1 MRNKAQHNKFVRFM
15 SIPIRALSKARDF
28 YVRSITGCAPRVG
41 HSNPIGY
48 PEMLPKSFSGS
59 SARSNDN
66 DDYRELIRAASA
78 RTLTDRIDMDMILM
92 RQQRKVVNSSSSKDL
107 PKSASVGMGRIDEDG
122 PCDDFGKDVG
132 VGVSVKSDLLY
143 PRSRSYAV
151 TKRSVMI

>member
-1 MRNKAQHNKFVRFM
+1 MRNKAQHNKFVRII
-15 SIPIRALSKARDF
+15 SLPIRALSKARDF

-41 HSNPIGY
+41 HSNATGY
-48 PEMLPKSFSGS
+48 PVILPKSFSGS

-78 RTLTDRIDMDMILM
+78 RTMIDRIDMDMILK
-92 RQQRKVVNSSSSKDL
+92 RQQQKVMNSSSSKDL

-122 PCDDFGKDVG
+122 PCDDFGAGVG
-132 VGVSVKSDLLY
+132 VGVSVKADLLY
-143 PRSRSYAV
+143 PRCRSYAI